1 MKKLTEALL
10 LKGLWKIKPIHVVL
24 FWLFMAYQAWM
35 GSPYF
40 MYYVV
45 GAPEPGTAP
54 RYVGKLRV
62 VGQLQSTRDGWI
74 PPRYFVQTPQGDV
87 EFHCGYLPYKREC
100 FGSGDDRHLEPEGL
114 IVVGADPYW
123 GVDYMKL
130 PLLPVY
136 AHLNEYYESLESKK
150 NRRILFLPKHRWSAI
165 RFCAGITLYL
175 LVALLYWGLS
185 GPPRPRR
192 PGDPPTEAEVAEQLR
207 AEAAAEAVANAAKPA
222 PPTPPRR

>member
-62 VGQLQSTRDGWI
+62 
-74 PPRYFVQTPQGDV
+74 
-87 EFHCGYLPYKREC
+87 
-100 FGSGDDRHLEPEGL
+100 EGRT
-114 IVVGADPYW
+114 ADAPAMA
-123 GVDYMKL
+123 GFRRGTLCK
-130 PLLPVY
+130 P
-136 AHLNEYYESLESKK
+136 SKGT
-150 NRRILFLPKHRWSAI
+150 WS
-165 RFCAGITLYL
+165 FTAGICRT
-175 LVALLYWGLS
+175 S
-185 GPPRPRR
+185 GNVSPWV
-192 PGDPPTEAEVAEQLR
+192 TT
-207 AEAAAEAVANAAKPA
+207 NASNPKG
-222 PPTPPRR
+222 